1 MSESDRN
8 RWITEKE
15 TVIIDSPFMRFFSRD
30 CKSSEDGVKHRF
42 YLFHSRDWCNVIPIT
57 EEGNVVL
64 VRQFRIGIDDHAL
77 EIPGGV
83 VDTTDGKLADAAIRE
98 LAEETGYEPL
108 PGALTRGLGWTFPNP
123 AIQNN
128 RCHSFIVGPVRKVR
142 DQQLDHGEL
151 MDVVEVPIAEL
162 PERIRNGEIRHALI
176 LNAFLFLMLE
186 SDRCL
191 EFLADGLTSFR
202 KAP

>member
-15 TVIIDSPFMRFFSRD
+15 TVIVDSPFMRFFSRD
-30 CKSSEDGVKHRF
+30 CRSSEDGARHRF
-42 YLFHSRDWCNVIPIT
+42 YLFHSRDWCNVIPVT
-57 EEGNVVL
+57 EDGKVVL

-83 VDTTDGKLADAAIRE
+83 VDTEDGRHADAAIRE
-98 LAEETGYEPL
+98 LAEETGYVPL
-108 PGALTRGLGWTFPNP
+108 PGAATRDLGWTFPNP
-123 AIQNN
+123 AIQDN
-128 RCHSFIVGPVRKVR
+128 RCHSFIVGPVRKER
-142 DQQLDHGEL
+142 EQALDHGEL
-151 MDVVEVPIAEL
+151 MDVVEVPIEEIPA
-162 PERIRNGEIRHALI
+162 RILSGEIRHGLI

-186 SDRCL
+186 SDRCREL
-191 EFLADGLTSFR
+191 LSESMGAFR